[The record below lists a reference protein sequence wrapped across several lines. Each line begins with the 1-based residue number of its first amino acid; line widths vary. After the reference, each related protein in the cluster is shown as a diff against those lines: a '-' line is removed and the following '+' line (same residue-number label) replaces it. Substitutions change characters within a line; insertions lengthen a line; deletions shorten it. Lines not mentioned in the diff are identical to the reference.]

1 MLSNHP
7 NCLGGN
13 GPSASSDLIGD
24 VDGPAS
30 ATDNAV
36 ARFDGTT
43 GKLIQNSVVTIA
55 DTTGDIAGASSLTS
69 PAASPLTLGTGTSG
83 AAITVLSASN
93 KVGIGTVSPLAR
105 LSVQLSGT
113 SPAGYTSATNSGIT
127 LDCGTNDN
135 GVINLVGGGEL
146 GIYRSNSSNAYDV
159 GITFGTNADRSI
171 IFTAANSDRA
181 KITSTGNLLIGTTSE
196 TGLTGAGGLKIN
208 SSTAGSAGAGAL
220 VVTGGLSAGAASY
233 FGGAVNVAGVL
244 YGAGTNTWALQS
256 VGASGALVAGGWL
269 YGINNGFNITP
280 NGAGVAGATLMLA
293 AFDGTGYRE
302 MLSTANVASGA
313 STLRLAGYG
322 GPTTVGGTLGVAGT
336 ATFSRDNSTGLAAI
350 SLPNDESSIVG
361 PSANTFIKMGGNLNL
376 SANSQWAAL
385 TAGVNRLTITS
396 AGAATFSGTV
406 SPQQATTAAAPAYV
420 KGAIYFDTTLNKLR
434 VGGATAW
441 ETITSV

>member
-159 GITFGTNADRSI
+159 GITFGTNADRKISLI
-171 IFTAANSDRA
+171 TTTAERLAIS
-181 KITSTGNLLIGTTSE
+181 STGVVSIS
-196 TGLTGAGGLKIN
+196 